1 VILLDTD
8 HLNILQIGKGPQYDR
23 LAAHMDASA
32 DQHFATTVITC
43 EEHMRGWLSSI
54 GRAGNVVQQI
64 RPYDQL
70 IALIRF
76 FQAWEI
82 VGLDTVAADQ
92 FNNLRK
98 QRVRIGAM
106 DLKIASIA
114 LAKGAILLTANR
126 RDFERVPALQ
136 IENWLD

>member
-1 VILLDTD
+1 MILLDTD

-23 LAAHMDASA
+23 LAARMDGSA
-32 DQHFATTVITC
+32 DQHFATTVITY
-43 EEHMRGWLSSI
+43 EEHMRGWLASI
-54 GRAGNVVQQI
+54 RRAGNLVQQI

-82 VGLDTVAADQ
+82 VGLDMVTADH

-98 QRVRIGAM
+98 QRVRIGTM

-114 LAKGAILLTANR
+114 LARGATLLTANQH
-126 RDFERVPALQ
+126 DFDRVPALQ
-136 IENWLD
+136 LENWLD